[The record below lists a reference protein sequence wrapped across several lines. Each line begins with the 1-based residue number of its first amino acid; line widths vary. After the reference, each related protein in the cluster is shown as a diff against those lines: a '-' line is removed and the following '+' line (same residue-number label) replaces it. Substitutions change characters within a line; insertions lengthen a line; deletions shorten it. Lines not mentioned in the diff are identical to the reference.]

1 MSAKDIGKRLK
12 IFPNA
17 VYRSIK
23 ELLALGFVEVVFSYP
38 EKFQARPAAE
48 AITFYTSM
56 VRQNFYQMLG
66 LAGSANPNL
75 KISFFQ
81 SRKDLLKRFNKDAA
95 KAKKQMNIIISG
107 HEVPAD
113 TTLAYKR
120 AVDRGITI
128 RKLIQNKDAENIR
141 LAKTWQK
148 IGIEVRYTPLMR
160 ARVVVIDGQITHF
173 GSYDPLRQPESMGVR
188 FDYAPYATMMDELFE
203 QRWKLSKE
211 IPFA

>member
-95 KAKKQMNIIISG
+95 KAKKQMNIIISV

-141 LAKTWQK
+141 LAKTWQ
-148 IGIEVRYTPLMR
+148 
-160 ARVVVIDGQITHF
+160 
-173 GSYDPLRQPESMGVR
+173 
-188 FDYAPYATMMDELFE
+188 
-203 QRWKLSKE
+203 
-211 IPFA
+211 